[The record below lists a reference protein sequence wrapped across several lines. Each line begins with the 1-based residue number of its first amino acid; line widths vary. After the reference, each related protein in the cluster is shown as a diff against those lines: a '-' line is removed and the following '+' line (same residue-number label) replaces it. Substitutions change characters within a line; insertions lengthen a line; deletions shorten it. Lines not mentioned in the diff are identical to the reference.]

1 MAVSAEVDATVP
13 TTDAEL
19 EGAQRT
25 FSTSIVISAVRCLLT
40 YVLLPFA
47 TPWLGL
53 APGVGPVLGIVIGV
67 VAIAANVMSI
77 RRFWR
82 ARHPWR
88 RPVTLVH
95 LGVIVLVV
103 TLVAIDIADLS

>member
-1 MAVSAEVDATVP
+1 MSTVDETTPIAEDG
-13 TTDAEL
+13 EL
-19 EGAQRT
+19 EAAHRT
-25 FSTSIVISAVRCLLT
+25 FSTSIIVSAVRCLLT

-67 VAIAANVMSI
+67 VAIAANVLSI

-88 RPVTLVH
+88 RPVTVVH
-95 LGVIVLVV
+95 IGVIALVLV
-103 TLVAIDIADLS
+103 LIGIDVADLV

>member
-1 MAVSAEVDATVP
+1 MSTVDETTPIAEAG
-13 TTDAEL
+13 EL
-19 EGAQRT
+19 EAAHRT
-25 FSTSIVISAVRCLLT
+25 FSTSIIVSAVRCLLT

-67 VAIAANVMSI
+67 VAIAANVLSI

-88 RPVTLVH
+88 RPVTVVH
-95 LGVIVLVV
+95 IGVIALVLV
-103 TLVAIDIADLS
+103 LIGIDVADLV